1 MSQRQ
6 ESDHDAEHGGGDT
19 VPFRGMVEHN
29 ENSGD
34 EIEQSDDGIVAFNE
48 ESFSQGNVGAN
59 STTQIENQ
67 IVVE

>member
-6 ESDHDAEHGGGDT
+6 ESDHEAEHGGGDT

-29 ENSGD
+29 ENGGG
-34 EIEQSDDGIVAFNE
+34 EIEQSDDGIAAFNVE
-48 ESFSQGNVGAN
+48 NFSGEDQGIN